1 MMVDSLQGFG
11 RSIGRSVVLAAMT
24 TGMLLLPALAQ
35 ATPEDDYK
43 AGQADYLERS
53 DLVGAIPKLRK
64 AADAGHLQA
73 QVLLA
78 FILDY
83 SEFDEDA
90 IEYYRKAA
98 DAGSAEGQF
107 GLGSMIAAGEGVK
120 KDLVEGRKWILKA
133 AEQGH
138 IQAIGAIAQAYLT
151 GDLAIPE
158 SARNGEEALRWIRL
172 AAEKNY
178 LPAMEALVKAYENG
192 GAYGLAQ
199 NAALAADWKSKIQI
213 NKGPSTQRASRRR
226 KELAPLIRGGDK
238 Q

>member
-1 MMVDSLQGFG
+1 MVDSVQGYG
-11 RSIGRSVVLAAMT
+11 RLAGRNAVLAVITA
-24 TGMLLLPALAQ
+24 GILLLPTLAQ
-35 ATPEDDYK
+35 ATPEEDYK

-64 AADAGHLQA
+64 AADAGHVQA

-90 IEYYRKAA
+90 VEYYRRAA
-98 DAGSAEGQF
+98 DVGNAEGQF

-158 SARNGEEALRWIRL
+158 SARTGEEALRWIRS

-192 GAYGLAQ
+192 GVYGLEK
-199 NAALAADWKSKIQI
+199 NAALAVDWKNKIQI
-213 NKGPSTQRASRRR
+213 NKGTSTQRANRRR
-226 KELAPLIRGGDK
+226 KDIAPLIRGGDK